1 MFPAIVMLVVGANL
15 CVPMISNICSIMSWN
30 VRGINA
36 PAKRSAICEVAT
48 MLKAAILT
56 LQETKVELWTTGM
69 AKEIGGEML
78 QGNAMLPALGTRGGL
93 PFSRTSC

>member
-1 MFPAIVMLVVGANL
+1 MILAIVMLSVGVNHS
-15 CVPMISNICSIMSWN
+15 VPIINNNCSIMSWN
-30 VRGINA
+30 VRGINT
-36 PAKRSAICEVAT
+36 PAKCTAICEVAT